1 MNIKLMKN
9 LDELLGPSV
18 CLFFHICNSIK
29 KIFIKSPSLLPV
41 NRILLLKFFGMGS
54 IITAGPMIRAL
65 KNKYPN
71 ARISILTFSGNREI
85 CELTGLFD
93 EIILLDT
100 SSTRKLFTEIS
111 KKIFYLRRQ
120 HYDVCID
127 LEFFSKFST
136 IICYLTGARIRAGFF
151 LIQIGILIKM
161 MWRGNLLTHE
171 VCYNQHKHVTDAF
184 LALAKSIGANI
195 VDHAYAPIHVPPAAV
210 DSINAILKNFLK
222 DKDKLVVVNI
232 NTSPLCLER
241 RWPKEDFAKLIG
253 KLLSDIRGLKIALI
267 GGKEDLPYTGS
278 FLDSLKTET
287 DQGRII
293 NLTGKLSIAE
303 LAALLMRSHLF
314 ITNDSGPLHIAV
326 ALNRPTVSFFGPE
339 TPQRFG
345 PLDRGMHLVM
355 YRDDI
360 YCSPC
365 LNVYN
370 QKTAFC
376 DGDNI
381 CLKAIKPEDAYNAI
395 KAKYASLFQND
406 R

>member
-9 LDELLGPSV
+9 LDELLGPSI
-18 CLFFHICNSIK
+18 CLFFHICNSVK

-41 NRILLLKFFGMGS
+41 NKILLLKFFGMGS
-54 IITAGPMIRAL
+54 ILTAGPMIRAL

-93 EIILLDT
+93 EIVLLDT
-100 SSTRKLFTEIS
+100 SSTTKLFTEVF
-111 KKIFYLRRQ
+111 KKILYLRQQ

-127 LEFFSKFST
+127 MEFFSKFST
-136 IICYLTGARIRAGFF
+136 IICYLIGARIRVGFF

-161 MWRGNLLTHE
+161 MWRGNLLTHQ

-184 LALAKSIGANI
+184 LALAKSVGADM
-195 VDHAYAPIHVPPAAV
+195 VDHAYAPIHIPAAAV
-210 DSINAILKNFLK
+210 NSINAILKDLLK
-222 DKDKLVVVNI
+222 DNEKLVVVNI

-241 RWPKEDFAKLIG
+241 RWPKEDFAKLIDR
-253 KLLSDIRGLKIALI
+253 LLSDTRDLKIALI
-267 GGKEDLPYTGS
+267 GAQEDLSYVDS
-278 FLDSLKTET
+278 FSDSLMTVT

-293 NLTGKLSIAE
+293 NLTGRLSIGE
-303 LAALLMRSHLF
+303 LAALLMRSHLL

-326 ALNRPTVSFFGPE
+326 ALKRPTVSFFGPE

-345 PLDRGMHLVM
+345 PLDRSMHLVM

-376 DGDNI
+376 NGDNI
-381 CLKAIKPEDAYNAI
+381 CLKAIKPEDAYGAI
-395 KAKYASLFQND
+395 KAKYAFLFQND